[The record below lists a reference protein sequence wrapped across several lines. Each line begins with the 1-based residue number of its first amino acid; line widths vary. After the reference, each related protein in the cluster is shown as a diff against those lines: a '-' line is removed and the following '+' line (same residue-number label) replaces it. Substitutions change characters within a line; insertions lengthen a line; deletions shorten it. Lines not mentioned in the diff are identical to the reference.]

1 MRKEIDSLQKTVQDK
16 AGEIQ
21 QLQKQLAEVERD
33 KHTEIVK
40 LRLEVSCS
48 CVFLLLAMISLFIL
62 KYDAKLLKL
71 QKQNTRSQ
79 AQPSTSSMNSD
90 IFRRVCIS

>member
-1 MRKEIDSLQKTVQDK
+1 MRKEIDLLQKTAQEK
-16 AGEIQ
+16 TTEIQ

-48 CVFLLLAMISLFIL
+48 HVF
-62 KYDAKLLKL
+62 
-71 QKQNTRSQ
+71 
-79 AQPSTSSMNSD
+79 
-90 IFRRVCIS
+90 IFCQ

>member
-40 LRLEVSCS
+40 LRLEVSHS
-48 CVFLLLAMISLFIL
+48 CVFLLLPMISI
-62 KYDAKLLKL
+62 Y
-71 QKQNTRSQ
+71 
-79 AQPSTSSMNSD
+79 
-90 IFRRVCIS
+90 IEV